1 LGGSDAKIE
10 WGKVEGFGK
19 GTKASYDSQ
28 KKVLTFCF
36 SRGPETSSEALRQQR
51 EILMGQLRNLG
62 YANSMKYNGEV
73 IAENVEDYDI
83 VLVNKNHKLLIRL
96 NKKQPKENLK
106 STSEGSNPEGEE
118 QSKIK
123 FS

>member
-1 LGGSDAKIE
+1 MGGSGAKIE

-51 EILMGQLRNLG
+51 EILMGELRSLG

-73 IAENVEDYDI
+73 IAQNVEDYEI

-96 NKKQPKENLK
+96 NKKQPKENLEP
-106 STSEGSNPEGEE
+106 TAEGSNRESEG
-118 QSKIK
+118 QSKIR